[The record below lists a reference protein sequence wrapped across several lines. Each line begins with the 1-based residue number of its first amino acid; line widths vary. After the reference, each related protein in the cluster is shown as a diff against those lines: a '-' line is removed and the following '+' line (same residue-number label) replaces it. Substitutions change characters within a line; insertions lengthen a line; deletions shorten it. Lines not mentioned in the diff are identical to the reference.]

1 MRASRVWVRDDN
13 EREGRTS
20 ERERHTPKRKTRRS
34 GDWRSREKRARL
46 DDFAD
51 GRGDVFC
58 GNAESVD

>member
-1 MRASRVWVRDDN
+1 MRASRVWAQDDS

-20 ERERHTPKRKTRRS
+20 ERERHTPKRKTRQS
-34 GDWRSREKRARL
+34 GDWRSREKRALL

-51 GRGDVFC
+51 GCGYVLC